1 MQKSKI
7 SLIASPKPFAMGH
20 GCPTGK
26 FPFFFHVRVLLDHFH
41 IFFYMKGWQ
50 LFYWHVS
57 IILFAMATVHSLWQP
72 LRLMTHWAW
81 TIRIR
86 KHVQTDPHGAKS
98 SIPTGP
104 SSCPEQCGRPWDIQ
118 YIFPCLHP
126 TFTTYIIIYIYVCVW
141 FSRSFKTWHPQLQW
155 IIIYY
160 HIIIYYYIYYH
171 IWSYMIESY
180 MIIIF
185 SLFSEWLSLRISP
198 TLCGRALGWPSG
210 RLPIGIPRMLLSLG
224 LCLEIGRWEGF
235 LRALRY
241 P

>member
-1 MQKSKI
+1 MTITIDIIHITFRRIGNLLNYDDRQWNLWVPNFQTNLCRVSCCFGDTVSSTWYCHNSVLLIKMQKSKI

-26 FPFFFHVRVLLDHFH
+26 FPFFFHVRVLLGIGPFPY
-41 IFFYMKGWQ
+41 FFYMKGWQ

-57 IILFAMATVHSLWQP
+57 IILFAMATVHNLWQP

-98 SIPTGP
+98 NIPTGP

-126 TFTTYIIIYIYVCVW
+126 TFTTYIVIYTYNYIYI
-141 FSRSFKTWHPQLQW
+141 
-155 IIIYY
+155 
-160 HIIIYYYIYYH
+160 
-171 IWSYMIESY
+171 
-180 MIIIF
+180 
-185 SLFSEWLSLRISP
+185 
-198 TLCGRALGWPSG
+198 
-210 RLPIGIPRMLLSLG
+210 
-224 LCLEIGRWEGF
+224 
-235 LRALRY
+235 
-241 P
+241 

>member
-1 MQKSKI
+1 
-7 SLIASPKPFAMGH
+7 
-20 GCPTGK
+20 
-26 FPFFFHVRVLLDHFH
+26 
-41 IFFYMKGWQ
+41 MKGWQ

-126 TFTTYIIIYIYVCVW
+126 TFTTYIIIYIYMCVCV
-141 FSRSFKTWHPQLQW
+141 FDFQEVSRLGIPNSNGSSYIIILSY
-155 IIIYY
+155 IIIY
-160 HIIIYYYIYYH
+160 IIIYDH
-171 IWSYMIESY
+171 IWSNHIWSS
-180 MIIIF
+180 F
-185 SLFSEWLSLRISP
+185 SPYFQSGYHWGYPRPFVAELWD
-198 TLCGRALGWPSG
+198 G
-210 RLPIGIPRMLLSLG
+210 RLVAFPLAYHGCFSRWASALKLG
-224 LCLEIGRWEGF
+224 DGKGS
-235 LRALRY
+235 
-241 P
+241 